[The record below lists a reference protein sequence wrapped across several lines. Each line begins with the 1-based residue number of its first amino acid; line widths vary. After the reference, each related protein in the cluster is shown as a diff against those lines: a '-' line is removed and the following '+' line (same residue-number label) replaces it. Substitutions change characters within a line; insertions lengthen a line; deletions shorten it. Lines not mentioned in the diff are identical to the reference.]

1 MPKTKEP
8 VAAEAEAETEAP
20 KAKRDASRSLARRKK
35 CKALR
40 GKAAQAGYLS
50 GTLGASAGRDQLKSL
65 ITKNNVKKMCEFI
78 PERIAEELAYNKDE
92 FSERLAT
99 AQEKFST
106 GAFEV
111 LAPKIESIFRAVTA
125 EALTRSFEFGQTSI
139 NAATMA
145 SVLRPYQAKTLFDT
159 AAPPPG
165 IIKHAQTVGALS
177 VHEKDKEMQE
187 AKQEDAK
194 IMQKEVN
201 KIFKERA
208 AAKKARSEAYKA
220 SGRTPP
226 GKKAK
231 KAKTA

>member
-1 MPKTKEP
+1 MPKTKQP
-8 VAAEAEAETEAP
+8 VAAAPEAEAETP
-20 KAKRDASRSLARRKK
+20 KAKRNASRSLARRKK

-65 ITKNNVKKMCEFI
+65 ISKNNVKKMITFI
-78 PERIAEELAYNKDE
+78 PERIAEQLAYDKQE

-99 AQEKFST
+99 AQEKFSA

-111 LAPKIESIFRAVTA
+111 LAPKVESIFRAVTG
-125 EALTRSFEFGQTSI
+125 EALMRSLEFGQTSI

-145 SVLRPYQAKTLFDT
+145 SVLRPYQSKTLFDT
-159 AAPPPG
+159 VAPPPG
-165 IIKHAQTVGALS
+165 VIKHAQTVGALS
-177 VHEKDKEMQE
+177 VNEQDEELQE
-187 AKQEDAK
+187 ARQADAK
-194 IMQKEVN
+194 AMQKDVN
-201 KIFKERA
+201 AVFKERA
-208 AAKKARSEAYKA
+208 AVKKARAQAYKD

-231 KAKTA
+231 TA